1 MSELKTNLQKILQ
14 EKENK
19 IIPEN
24 IKKNVTIFDIT
35 GTYEGSGSSGGGV
48 KLFET
53 EEEMRL
59 DDTAQ
64 EGDLAIVYRK
74 ETQNMTS
81 NTQTRY
87 ITFPTIVTLPE
98 AFTGSAYG
106 MIRSVDEYSSEYF
119 DASIDMSA
127 TSFRFMGYN
136 YNDEEI
142 TIEYTSSDGITYTR
156 TTEIVNP
163 VDCGTLV
170 TPYERGGWNSNFG
183 FFMKVDGASFD
194 GLYQYGEQTDKNLVS
209 VLNNSG
215 LTFDYDSS
223 SNSLSNIQFGNSVI
237 KSVNIQ
243 KLWNIIQA
251 MKTAGDVGTGD
262 MFFYIGKDGELY
274 VPVRNIS
281 NKNIL
286 NFGFMYDIEKQY
298 IGICEYAPSKA
309 TDMTL
314 LIYKINLDAETYE
327 LSSTLEPVGNFT
339 TSSGST
345 TYTYYNIPIQS
356 YPYSVSQNN
365 DTIYTRV
372 RAYIMI
378 VDGGILKI
386 SQSKLSS
393 DVYVKYNDY
402 GYAKTQFTAL
412 ESDVGVDN
420 VFYGRDGIGVGTNT
434 VPLTPDDYER
444 ALKTAK
450 QIEGSDT

>member
-1 MSELKTNLQKILQ
+1 MSELKTNLQEILQ

-53 EEEMRL
+53 EEEMRV
-59 DDTAQ
+59 DSTAK

-74 ETQNMTS
+74 EIQNMTS

-106 MIRSVDEYSSEYF
+106 MIRAVDEYSSEYF

-136 YNDEEI
+136 HNGEET
-142 TIEYTSSDGITYTR
+142 TIEYTSPDGITYTR

-163 VDCGTLV
+163 IDCGTLV
-170 TPYERGGWNSNFG
+170 TPYERGGWNDNFG

-223 SNSLSNIQFGNSVI
+223 LNRLSNIQFGDSVI
-237 KSVNIQ
+237 KSINIQ
-243 KLWNIIQA
+243 KLWNIIQT
-251 MKTAGDVGTGD
+251 MKTAGDVGNSD
-262 MFFYIGKDGELY
+262 MFFYTGEDGELY

-281 NKNIL
+281 NKNIS
-286 NFGFMYDIEKQY
+286 NFAFMYDTEKQY

-339 TSSGST
+339 NSSGST

-372 RAYIMI
+372 RVQIMI

-420 VFYGRDGIGVGTNT
+420 VFYGQDGIGVGTNT